1 MTKEQTINKQI
12 LDMFND
18 STYQGLKA
26 YYEKTTVFNVLGV
39 ERNET
44 RHSAFLCWLFNS
56 NASHGLGEEPMKKL
70 LRLYATKMNVD
81 DSFRIMLMTGNYH
94 LELTDIVTEKS
105 TSDERADK
113 AKRKDR
119 MDVWA
124 TMTLKDSAGNDQS
137 LALVIENKIYAGDQ
151 TNQMQRYCRYAKQHY
166 DDNALVLY
174 LTLNGRN
181 PNDTSTGNDLKENED
196 YYAVSYA
203 DDIVQWLKL
212 CLCECTFTPRIRET
226 IGQYLDIIKQ
236 LTNNDMNEEYIHN
249 INEILS
255 SNPEATAAI
264 FNCGLDKYLLYCFDH
279 YAVPQFKDYAEK
291 KGLIFGQENMQS
303 LSYKG
308 FFFRKPEWKHYA
320 IWIYMDTP
328 GQGYY
333 CGVSN
338 YNEMGEDKLAIS
350 NELSCLFNPNAGW
363 PLGFSWLEEY
373 RYWNAQTSIDIINGK
388 FTAYLIKIVDM
399 VLTDIEERYLEIP

>member
-1 MTKEQTINKQI
+1 MKEGISSLLNCIRLIELERKTRFQEKRKR
-12 LDMFND
+12 
-18 STYQGLKA
+18 GE
-26 YYEKTTVFNVLGV
+26 YYNVFTVLGLSTDE
-39 ERNET
+39 ERL
-44 RHSAFLCWLFNS
+44 HSAFLANLLNPQGDHGCGDRLLKKFLYYFKSLHLQSRFTMNTS
-56 NASHGLGEEPMKKL
+56 VAKVSTETFIGYLSEDATSGGRLDILVEDGVNA
-70 LRLYATKMNVD
+70 
-81 DSFRIMLMTGNYH
+81 I
-94 LELTDIVTEKS
+94 
-105 TSDERADK
+105 
-113 AKRKDR
+113 
-119 MDVWA
+119 
-124 TMTLKDSAGNDQS
+124 
-137 LALVIENKIYAGDQ
+137 VIENKIYAGDQ